1 MAFDQ
6 VLLNWYR
13 KNKRDLPWR
22 GTRDPYKIW
31 LSEIML
37 QQTRVEQGLPYYEAF
52 IREFPQVTDLAAATE
67 DKVMKLWQGL
77 GYYSRARNLHF
88 TAKYVTNELNGRF
101 PDNYKDL
108 LALKGVG
115 DYTAAAIASICYNE
129 AQPVVDGNV
138 FRVLARYF
146 GIATPT
152 DTTTGR
158 NEFRELAARVMNHKH
173 IADYNQAIMEFGAMQ
188 CVPKNPDCAR
198 CPLVQ
203 TCEALA
209 QGRVAEWP
217 VKAGKTKVTDRY
229 FHYLVLHYKD
239 AVYLH
244 HRSAKGIWQQL
255 FDFPLCEVKDGNA
268 AWTSH
273 PVYRQLL
280 GSKTIK
286 PLAGSG
292 LYKHILSHQRL
303 FIMFHTY
310 ELKKPLTRQQQGK
323 LVRVPLNELKNYA
336 VPVVVARYL
345 DTDFPF

>member
-52 IREFPQVTDLAAATE
+52 IREFPEVTDLAAATE

-88 TAKYVTNELNGRF
+88 TAKYVANELGGRF

-152 DTTTGR
+152 DTTAGR
-158 NEFRELAARVMNHKH
+158 KTFRELAERVMNRKH
-173 IADYNQAIMEFGAMQ
+173 IGDYNQAIMEFGAMQ
-188 CVPKNPDCAR
+188 CVPKNPACAR

-203 TCEALA
+203 TCAALA
-209 QGRVAEWP
+209 RDKVAEWP

-229 FHYLVLHYKD
+229 FHYLVLRYKD

-255 FDFPLCEVKDGNA
+255 FDFPLCEVADENA
-268 AWTSH
+268 AWTGH

-280 GSKTIK
+280 GTNVVK
-286 PLAGSG
+286 PLAGSS

-303 FIMFHTY
+303 FITFHAY

-323 LVRVPLNELKNYA
+323 LVRVPLEELKNYA
-336 VPVVVARYL
+336 VPIVVARYL

>member
-6 VLLNWYR
+6 TLLNWYR

-22 GTRDPYKIW
+22 GARDPYKIW

-37 QQTRVEQGLPYYEAF
+37 QQTRVEQGRPYYEAF
-52 IREFPQVTDLAAATE
+52 ISEFPEVTDLAAATE

-88 TAKYVTNELNGRF
+88 TAKYVANELNGRF

-152 DTTTGR
+152 DTTSGR
-158 NEFRELAARVMNHKH
+158 NEFRELAERVMNHKH
-173 IADYNQAIMEFGAMQ
+173 IGDYNQAIMEFGAIQ

-198 CPLVQ
+198 CPLAQ
-203 TCEALA
+203 TCAALA
-209 QGRVAEWP
+209 QNKVAAWP

-229 FHYLVLHYKD
+229 FHYLVLRYND

-255 FDFPLCEVKDGNA
+255 FDFPLCEVKDENA
-268 AWTSH
+268 AWKTH
-273 PVYRQLL
+273 PVYKQLL
-280 GSKTIK
+280 GSQALK
-286 PLAGSG
+286 PLASSS

-303 FIMFHTY
+303 FITFHAY
-310 ELKKPLTRQQQGK
+310 ELKKALTRQQQGK
-323 LVRVPLNELKNYA
+323 LVRVPLDELKNHA